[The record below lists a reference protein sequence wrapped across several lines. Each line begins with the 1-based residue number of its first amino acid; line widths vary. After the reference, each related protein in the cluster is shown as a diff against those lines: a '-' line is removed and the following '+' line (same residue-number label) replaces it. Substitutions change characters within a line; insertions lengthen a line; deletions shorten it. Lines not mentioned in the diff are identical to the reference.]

1 MTAARWAF
9 SNLKSV
15 SGTPMSLLRL
25 ASLQSTASFC
35 LNTEATNS
43 LVVVLPFDPPM
54 AMIGSRNPFRYC
66 AASRPSALRVSST
79 VMIAQFRLPLPFP
92 LPSDGRGSG
101 RGSRAC
107 STTRPAAPFF
117 AASLTK
123 WCPSNRWP
131 GNAKNKS
138 PALAW
143 RESVHTR
150 RTSVWLEPLSCWP
163 RQAVEINLSER
174 GSIGIRSMVRL
185 RWATARQ
192 ARPSVAEP
200 MEGGPAFHR
209 LGEGGQGPHRA
220 HSPCGHR
227 LRKVQHLQWPRTCAH
242 VQGSILC
249 WLHLVAALVSRG
261 S

>member
-15 SGTPMSLLRL
+15 SGTPMSLLKL

-35 LNTEATNS
+35 LSTEATNS
-43 LVVVLPFDPPM
+43 LVVVLPLDPPM
-54 AMIGSRNPFRYC
+54 AMIGSRNSFRYC

-79 VMIAQFRLPLPFP
+79 AMMAGRGRWDMGYGIWDPDLH
-92 LPSDGRGSG
+92 LPSSIFHLP
-101 RGSRAC
+101 S
-107 STTRPAAPFF
+107 STTMPAAPFF

-163 RQAVEINLSER
+163 RQAVAINLSER

-185 RWATARQ
+185 RAGER
-192 ARPSVAEP
+192 RAERS
-200 MEGGPAFHR
+200 EVGGRRAER
-209 LGEGGQGPHRA
+209 SEVGGRRA
-220 HSPCGHR
+220 ESGG
-227 LRKVQHLQWPRTCAH
+227 RKADL
-242 VQGSILC
+242 
-249 WLHLVAALVSRG
+249 
-261 S
+261 